1 MMPEAS
7 DNQEADS
14 IDHKPLFTS
23 SDAINHKP
31 LFTSVR
37 MQPCV
42 AAGVD
47 AAPEL
52 DGGSSVVAATAAD
65 GNSSGV
71 SGSCGDGSGARGDV
85 GWWSGAALAVV
96 ALMIGVCKAAGKK
109 R

>member
-1 MMPEAS
+1 MGGVGALHCYAEVQRPR
-7 DNQEADS
+7 
-14 IDHKPLFTS
+14 
-23 SDAINHKP
+23 DAINHKP

-52 DGGSSVVAATAAD
+52 DGGSSVVAAMAAN